1 MNIDDENTEALLE
14 GHICKLVTYGR
25 SEKADYRAEGCE
37 LLRTH
42 DFLGVAFHVSG
53 RDNMDVRVNM
63 PGEFSV
69 YNALAALAV
78 GKVLGL
84 PDAAIHE
91 GLGKC
96 VVKGRVEL
104 VPISKKFTI
113 LLDYAHNEVSTES
126 LLTTLRA
133 YHPHRLVV
141 QGIAGLMNGSAGFPP
156 ELFYFGLLTG
166 ATLGG
171 NLTPIGASANI
182 AAIGILRK
190 QGEQV
195 RTRDF
200 LRIGIPFT
208 LAAVL
213 TGYVYLWLV
222 CGA

>member
-1 MNIDDENTEALLE
+1 M
-14 GHICKLVTYGR
+14 TYGR

-126 LLTTLRA
+126 LLTTLRLITPTGWWWCSA
-133 YHPHRLVV
+133 AAATAPAAPLRHGRDLCQNGGFLHPDRGQQPL
-141 QGIAGLMNGSAGFPP
+141 
-156 ELFYFGLLTG
+156 
-166 ATLGG
+166 
-171 NLTPIGASANI
+171 
-182 AAIGILRK
+182 
-190 QGEQV
+190 
-195 RTRDF
+195 
-200 LRIGIPFT
+200 
-208 LAAVL
+208 
-213 TGYVYLWLV
+213 
-222 CGA
+222 